1 MADLETR
8 GQFWLPEAPDDKVAG
23 ILKFASGDGGR
34 LELIGQLVD
43 SNVSATPRIV
53 GTVGSVGAVTL
64 DNCLPIRWQMG
75 FGTGLSEQTFMV
87 GVIFGGLEYESG
99 ELPVVDEVVVKL
111 RHLFDWMGLD
121 GLTETVD
128 LGPGVFDLR
137 VAALPKMTAELRPG
151 VELTLRHTTGITG
164 ERAKRALTQGATMG
178 LKFDT
183 AHDYVS
189 ASRDVTNF
197 QDFLSIS
204 TSHVAQID
212 TFNYFAPLETL
223 TGSGDNRPPRRTP
236 AELYVEWIAREHS
249 DTKVHANHVPIPFAA
264 IGGIDGVVAW
274 LRMARDL
281 QPFISRVMATRYQ
294 KRMYADDRFF
304 NRAAVLDGLRRQM
317 APNSEK
323 TYADRLRALADIA
336 GDPFVDLVGDVSRW
350 VRRVVAERNDHAHHL
365 GNSAQT
371 TGAVRYYL
379 ADSAY
384 WLFVLVLLRQCNYP
398 QDAFDAVASHQEFG
412 WVRQGLVGII

>member
-8 GQFWLPEAPDDKVAG
+8 GQFWLPETPDQKVAG
-23 ILKFASGDGGR
+23 ILRFTPGDGGR

-43 SNVSATPRIV
+43 PNVSATPRIV

-64 DNCLPIRWQMG
+64 DNCLPISHMG
-75 FGTGLSEQTFMV
+75 FGTGLSEQVFLV
-87 GVIFGGLEYESG
+87 GVIFSGLEYEPD
-99 ELPVVDEVVVKL
+99 EQPVFDEVVVEL

-121 GLTETVD
+121 GLTETVAP
-128 LGPGVFDLR
+128 GPGVFDLR
-137 VAALPKMTAELRPG
+137 VTALPKMTTELRSG
-151 VELTLRHTTGITG
+151 VELTLGHTTGITG
-164 ERAKRALTQGATMG
+164 DRARRALTQGATVG
-178 LKFDT
+178 LKFD
-183 AHDYVS
+183 AAQEYVD

-197 QDFLSIS
+197 QDFVSIA

-212 TFNYFAPLETL
+212 SFNFFVPVETM
-223 TGSGDNRPPRRTP
+223 TSSDGSAPRRRP
-236 AELYVEWIAREHS
+236 FDLYVEWIAQEHS
-249 DTKVHANHVPIPFAA
+249 DKKIHANHVPIPFAA

-274 LRMARDL
+274 LRMARNH
-281 QPFISRVMATRYQ
+281 QPFISRVMATRYA
-294 KRMYADDRFF
+294 KKMYADDRFF

-323 TYADRLRALADIA
+323 HYADRLRALADVA

-365 GNSAQT
+365 GNAAQS

-398 QDAFDAVASHQEFG
+398 QDVFDAVVSYQEFG
-412 WVRQGLVGII
+412 WVRQGLAGII